1 MGQSR
6 PKCGLLDC
14 SKSPHNGQTAPHTV
28 YHPLDGRAHVMTY
41 GEKRRAVT
49 FNLDSPEERA
59 MYELSLKFPFSAF
72 VKKSLA
78 AELKRQGQSVKS
90 TLRVRMGE

>member
-1 MGQSR
+1 
-6 PKCGLLDC
+6 
-14 SKSPHNGQTAPHTV
+14 
-28 YHPLDGRAHVMTY
+28 MTY